1 MIALLFF
8 IFFYNLKYENPF
20 ENYGC
25 NVVLLL
31 CHALYLEWGMWMK
44 NFKSKLFFVFILM
57 LSDNENENGK
67 NKQINDDIRIYS
79 LK

>member
-1 MIALLFF
+1 
-8 IFFYNLKYENPF
+8 
-20 ENYGC
+20 
-25 NVVLLL
+25 
-31 CHALYLEWGMWMK
+31 MK